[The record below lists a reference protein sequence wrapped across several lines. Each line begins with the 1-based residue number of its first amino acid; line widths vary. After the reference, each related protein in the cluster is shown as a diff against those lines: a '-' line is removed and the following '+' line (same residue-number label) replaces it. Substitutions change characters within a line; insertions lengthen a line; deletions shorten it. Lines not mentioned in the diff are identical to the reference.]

1 MITVIGDALIH
12 LAQTS
17 DRGTLRARPG
27 GSGLNVA
34 VAAARLGYSVTLL
47 ARLSRDL
54 YGQELRRYAVQNG
67 VDVSGATD
75 ADEPTAIA
83 IDSTGTVSGAPPVP
97 GTRARLYSGDASPAH
112 WTPGDLSGLPADTS
126 VLHVGS
132 LVWQDGPSMT
142 RILKTLSRLRQHGTL
157 TSMDLRVYPDLMQTR
172 GQSRIVL
179 ERPIRSADIVYTG
192 VYDVGWLYPGRAQQ
206 AVAEQWLGL
215 GPAMVII
222 GSSRGYMVV
231 RESGSV
237 LHCPPPAPARMVD
250 KAGAKETFNAVLLG
264 ALHDLAKKGE
274 EVRALPTPDL
284 AHLLGVASLAAGITS
299 ERPGADP
306 PTAAEL
312 EERIPRR
319 SGRREGSFTFR

>member
-1 MITVIGDALIH
+1 
-12 LAQTS
+12 
-17 DRGTLRARPG
+17 
-27 GSGLNVA
+27 
-34 VAAARLGYSVTLL
+34 
-47 ARLSRDL
+47 
-54 YGQELRRYAVQNG
+54 
-67 VDVSGATD
+67 
-75 ADEPTAIA
+75 
-83 IDSTGTVSGAPPVP
+83 
-97 GTRARLYSGDASPAH
+97 
-112 WTPGDLSGLPADTS
+112 
-126 VLHVGS
+126 
-132 LVWQDGPSMT
+132 MT

-172 GQSRIVL
+172 GQSRIML

-264 ALHDLAKKGE
+264 ALHDLTQKGE
-274 EVRALPTPDL
+274 DVRALPTPDL
-284 AHLLGVASLAAGITS
+284 AHLLARGVT
-299 ERPGADP
+299 
-306 PTAAEL
+306 
-312 EERIPRR
+312 RR
-319 SGRREGSFTFR
+319 GDYLRAPGRRPAHRR